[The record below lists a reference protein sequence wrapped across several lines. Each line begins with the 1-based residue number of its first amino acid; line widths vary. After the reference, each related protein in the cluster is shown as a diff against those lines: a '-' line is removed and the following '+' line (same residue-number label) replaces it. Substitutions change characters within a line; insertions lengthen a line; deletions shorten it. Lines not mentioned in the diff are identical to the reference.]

1 MDKREETT
9 RIVKSLNDFDK
20 GIIHDSEFIKRVCN
34 YYDLVKDD
42 LLSES
47 DIKFLRFLANRAGI
61 PQYFELLTHFNKL
74 IEENNCID
82 INTLSSIIYE
92 STLHTTQ
99 NIILHRYQKQ
109 ILDFF
114 KKGYRN
120 RYFLSATTS
129 FGKTFLVYEIIRKLQ
144 YNNIM
149 LIFPSVALLS
159 ENLDKVFH
167 LNQDDSFAP
176 LEKSFAIHTLS
187 DINQDDLGERNIFIY
202 TPERYLSFI
211 ENKQT
216 DVSFDFVFID
226 EIYKIDND
234 FIIDEESQ
242 ENERDVAYRMATY
255 YCTLNNHSDL
265 LLAGPYIEIGNRPQ
279 SSFFRFLESNQII
292 ALQYNNFEIVS
303 KDVEEVQ
310 KKSNFAIDDDIVN
323 FHATGKTGRLVEISN
338 TLVNTKNENLII
350 YCASPSW
357 TEFYAN
363 KLIASGLFESHDYSI
378 YNNFINHLKNK
389 INPNWVLVKALCN
402 GIGIHHGSVPKYI
415 QKYIIQLFNSGYLKI
430 LVCTTTITEGV
441 NTNAKNIV
449 VLHAKK
455 GDKALKPFDAKNIK
469 GRAGRFQHH
478 FKGRLISLERD
489 FNIILEAEDSN
500 IQHKNYDAETKK
512 DEIDFFMTEDQFLNN
527 RDKVK
532 KQEVIDLSTEFPQ
545 EIFESYKMVKR
556 TDKIKLYNIIHKLV
570 YNGSISISEL
580 NRNVYARTG
589 IGWSEL
595 QSIINV
601 CNNII
606 PDESVLKHLIERKRI
621 SQYDN
626 NEYSNLVFLLYAYVK
641 HGVSGMI
648 KYYAN
653 KADVSKL
660 DAEIRNTT
668 KLIFNT
674 FKYQL
679 VKYLGT
685 FNLIYK
691 TILAKKNQTS
701 IDDEQGIENFLSL
714 LEYNAFSKN
723 GKIAS
728 DYGVPHEVVKIIDSN
743 SINIKTLDSFEISVY
758 QDIIARFNF

>member
-129 FGKTFLVYEIIRKLQ
+129 FGKTFLVYEIIRKMQ

-545 EIFESYKMVKR
+545 EIFESYKMIKR

-626 NEYSNLVFLLYAYVK
+626 NEYSNLVFLRIVF
-641 HGVSGMI
+641 I
-648 KYYAN
+648 TIEQP
-653 KADVSKL
+653 KL
-660 DAEIRNTT
+660 IRN
-668 KLIFNT
+668 IR
-674 FKYQL
+674 
-679 VKYLGT
+679 V
-685 FNLIYK
+685 
-691 TILAKKNQTS
+691 
-701 IDDEQGIENFLSL
+701 
-714 LEYNAFSKN
+714 
-723 GKIAS
+723 
-728 DYGVPHEVVKIIDSN
+728 
-743 SINIKTLDSFEISVY
+743 
-758 QDIIARFNF
+758 

>member
-129 FGKTFLVYEIIRKLQ
+129 FGKTFLVYEIIRKMQ

-532 KQEVIDLSTEFPQ
+532 KQEVIDLS
-545 EIFESYKMVKR
+545 
-556 TDKIKLYNIIHKLV
+556 D
-570 YNGSISISEL
+570 L
-580 NRNVYARTG
+580 N
-589 IGWSEL
+589 
-595 QSIINV
+595 
-601 CNNII
+601 
-606 PDESVLKHLIERKRI
+606 
-621 SQYDN
+621 
-626 NEYSNLVFLLYAYVK
+626 
-641 HGVSGMI
+641 
-648 KYYAN
+648 
-653 KADVSKL
+653 
-660 DAEIRNTT
+660 
-668 KLIFNT
+668 
-674 FKYQL
+674 
-679 VKYLGT
+679 
-685 FNLIYK
+685 
-691 TILAKKNQTS
+691 
-701 IDDEQGIENFLSL
+701 
-714 LEYNAFSKN
+714 
-723 GKIAS
+723 
-728 DYGVPHEVVKIIDSN
+728 
-743 SINIKTLDSFEISVY
+743 
-758 QDIIARFNF
+758 

>member
-129 FGKTFLVYEIIRKLQ
+129 FGKTFLVYEIIRKMQ

-527 RDKVK
+527 RDK
-532 KQEVIDLSTEFPQ
+532 
-545 EIFESYKMVKR
+545 
-556 TDKIKLYNIIHKLV
+556 
-570 YNGSISISEL
+570 
-580 NRNVYARTG
+580 
-589 IGWSEL
+589 
-595 QSIINV
+595 
-601 CNNII
+601 
-606 PDESVLKHLIERKRI
+606 
-621 SQYDN
+621 
-626 NEYSNLVFLLYAYVK
+626 
-641 HGVSGMI
+641 
-648 KYYAN
+648 
-653 KADVSKL
+653 
-660 DAEIRNTT
+660 
-668 KLIFNT
+668 
-674 FKYQL
+674 
-679 VKYLGT
+679 
-685 FNLIYK
+685 
-691 TILAKKNQTS
+691 AKKTRGN
-701 IDDEQGIENFLSL
+701 
-714 LEYNAFSKN
+714 
-723 GKIAS
+723 
-728 DYGVPHEVVKIIDSN
+728 
-743 SINIKTLDSFEISVY
+743 
-758 QDIIARFNF
+758 

>member
-129 FGKTFLVYEIIRKLQ
+129 FGKTFLVYEIIRKMQ

-255 YCTLNNHSDL
+255 YCTLPV
-265 LLAGPYIEIGNRPQ
+265 G
-279 SSFFRFLESNQII
+279 
-292 ALQYNNFEIVS
+292 
-303 KDVEEVQ
+303 
-310 KKSNFAIDDDIVN
+310 
-323 FHATGKTGRLVEISN
+323 
-338 TLVNTKNENLII
+338 
-350 YCASPSW
+350 
-357 TEFYAN
+357 
-363 KLIASGLFESHDYSI
+363 
-378 YNNFINHLKNK
+378 
-389 INPNWVLVKALCN
+389 
-402 GIGIHHGSVPKYI
+402 
-415 QKYIIQLFNSGYLKI
+415 
-430 LVCTTTITEGV
+430 
-441 NTNAKNIV
+441 
-449 VLHAKK
+449 
-455 GDKALKPFDAKNIK
+455 
-469 GRAGRFQHH
+469 
-478 FKGRLISLERD
+478 
-489 FNIILEAEDSN
+489 
-500 IQHKNYDAETKK
+500 
-512 DEIDFFMTEDQFLNN
+512 
-527 RDKVK
+527 
-532 KQEVIDLSTEFPQ
+532 
-545 EIFESYKMVKR
+545 
-556 TDKIKLYNIIHKLV
+556 
-570 YNGSISISEL
+570 
-580 NRNVYARTG
+580 
-589 IGWSEL
+589 
-595 QSIINV
+595 
-601 CNNII
+601 
-606 PDESVLKHLIERKRI
+606 
-621 SQYDN
+621 
-626 NEYSNLVFLLYAYVK
+626 
-641 HGVSGMI
+641 
-648 KYYAN
+648 
-653 KADVSKL
+653 
-660 DAEIRNTT
+660 
-668 KLIFNT
+668 
-674 FKYQL
+674 
-679 VKYLGT
+679 
-685 FNLIYK
+685 
-691 TILAKKNQTS
+691 
-701 IDDEQGIENFLSL
+701 
-714 LEYNAFSKN
+714 
-723 GKIAS
+723 
-728 DYGVPHEVVKIIDSN
+728 
-743 SINIKTLDSFEISVY
+743 
-758 QDIIARFNF
+758 

>member
-129 FGKTFLVYEIIRKLQ
+129 FGKTFLVYEIIRKMQ

-455 GDKALKPFDAKNIK
+455 GAKALKPFDAKNIK

-545 EIFESYKMVKR
+545 EIFESYKMIKR
-556 TDKIKLYNIIHKLV
+556 TD
-570 YNGSISISEL
+570 
-580 NRNVYARTG
+580 
-589 IGWSEL
+589 
-595 QSIINV
+595 
-601 CNNII
+601 
-606 PDESVLKHLIERKRI
+606 
-621 SQYDN
+621 
-626 NEYSNLVFLLYAYVK
+626 
-641 HGVSGMI
+641 
-648 KYYAN
+648 
-653 KADVSKL
+653 
-660 DAEIRNTT
+660 
-668 KLIFNT
+668 
-674 FKYQL
+674 
-679 VKYLGT
+679 
-685 FNLIYK
+685 
-691 TILAKKNQTS
+691 
-701 IDDEQGIENFLSL
+701 LS
-714 LEYNAFSKN
+714 
-723 GKIAS
+723 
-728 DYGVPHEVVKIIDSN
+728 
-743 SINIKTLDSFEISVY
+743 T
-758 QDIIARFNF
+758 

>member
-129 FGKTFLVYEIIRKLQ
+129 FGKTFLVYEIIRKMQ

-532 KQEVIDLSTEFPQ
+532 KQEVIDLSTEFQ
-545 EIFESYKMVKR
+545 
-556 TDKIKLYNIIHKLV
+556 KL
-570 YNGSISISEL
+570 
-580 NRNVYARTG
+580 NV
-589 IGWSEL
+589 
-595 QSIINV
+595 
-601 CNNII
+601 
-606 PDESVLKHLIERKRI
+606 
-621 SQYDN
+621 
-626 NEYSNLVFLLYAYVK
+626 
-641 HGVSGMI
+641 MM
-648 KYYAN
+648 
-653 KADVSKL
+653 L
-660 DAEIRNTT
+660 D
-668 KLIFNT
+668 F
-674 FKYQL
+674 Q
-679 VKYLGT
+679 
-685 FNLIYK
+685 
-691 TILAKKNQTS
+691 
-701 IDDEQGIENFLSL
+701 
-714 LEYNAFSKN
+714 
-723 GKIAS
+723 
-728 DYGVPHEVVKIIDSN
+728 
-743 SINIKTLDSFEISVY
+743 
-758 QDIIARFNF
+758 

>member
-129 FGKTFLVYEIIRKLQ
+129 FGKTFLVYEIIRKMQ

-545 EIFESYKMVKR
+545 EIFESYKMIKR

-674 FKYQL
+674 L
-679 VKYLGT
+679 
-685 FNLIYK
+685 N
-691 TILAKKNQTS
+691 
-701 IDDEQGIENFLSL
+701 
-714 LEYNAFSKN
+714 
-723 GKIAS
+723 
-728 DYGVPHEVVKIIDSN
+728 
-743 SINIKTLDSFEISVY
+743 IN
-758 QDIIARFNF
+758 

>member
-129 FGKTFLVYEIIRKLQ
+129 FGKTFLVYEIIRKMQ

-402 GIGIHHGSVPKYI
+402 GIGIHHGSVLKYI

-545 EIFESYKMVKR
+545 EIFESYKMIKR

-674 FKYQL
+674 L
-679 VKYLGT
+679 
-685 FNLIYK
+685 N
-691 TILAKKNQTS
+691 
-701 IDDEQGIENFLSL
+701 
-714 LEYNAFSKN
+714 
-723 GKIAS
+723 
-728 DYGVPHEVVKIIDSN
+728 
-743 SINIKTLDSFEISVY
+743 IN
-758 QDIIARFNF
+758 

>member
-129 FGKTFLVYEIIRKLQ
+129 FGKTFLVYEIIRKMQ

-545 EIFESYKMVKR
+545 EIFESYKMIKR
-556 TDKIKLYNIIHKLV
+556 TDKIKLYNI
-570 YNGSISISEL
+570 
-580 NRNVYARTG
+580 
-589 IGWSEL
+589 
-595 QSIINV
+595 
-601 CNNII
+601 
-606 PDESVLKHLIERKRI
+606 
-621 SQYDN
+621 
-626 NEYSNLVFLLYAYVK
+626 
-641 HGVSGMI
+641 
-648 KYYAN
+648 
-653 KADVSKL
+653 
-660 DAEIRNTT
+660 
-668 KLIFNT
+668 
-674 FKYQL
+674 
-679 VKYLGT
+679 
-685 FNLIYK
+685 
-691 TILAKKNQTS
+691 
-701 IDDEQGIENFLSL
+701 
-714 LEYNAFSKN
+714 
-723 GKIAS
+723 
-728 DYGVPHEVVKIIDSN
+728 
-743 SINIKTLDSFEISVY
+743 
-758 QDIIARFNF
+758 

>member
-129 FGKTFLVYEIIRKLQ
+129 FGKTFLVYEIIRKMQ

-378 YNNFINHLKNK
+378 YNNFINHLKT
-389 INPNWVLVKALCN
+389 L
-402 GIGIHHGSVPKYI
+402 
-415 QKYIIQLFNSGYLKI
+415 
-430 LVCTTTITEGV
+430 
-441 NTNAKNIV
+441 
-449 VLHAKK
+449 
-455 GDKALKPFDAKNIK
+455 
-469 GRAGRFQHH
+469 
-478 FKGRLISLERD
+478 
-489 FNIILEAEDSN
+489 
-500 IQHKNYDAETKK
+500 
-512 DEIDFFMTEDQFLNN
+512 
-527 RDKVK
+527 
-532 KQEVIDLSTEFPQ
+532 LS
-545 EIFESYKMVKR
+545 
-556 TDKIKLYNIIHKLV
+556 H
-570 YNGSISISEL
+570 
-580 NRNVYARTG
+580 
-589 IGWSEL
+589 
-595 QSIINV
+595 
-601 CNNII
+601 
-606 PDESVLKHLIERKRI
+606 
-621 SQYDN
+621 
-626 NEYSNLVFLLYAYVK
+626 
-641 HGVSGMI
+641 
-648 KYYAN
+648 
-653 KADVSKL
+653 
-660 DAEIRNTT
+660 
-668 KLIFNT
+668 
-674 FKYQL
+674 
-679 VKYLGT
+679 
-685 FNLIYK
+685 
-691 TILAKKNQTS
+691 
-701 IDDEQGIENFLSL
+701 
-714 LEYNAFSKN
+714 
-723 GKIAS
+723 
-728 DYGVPHEVVKIIDSN
+728 
-743 SINIKTLDSFEISVY
+743 
-758 QDIIARFNF
+758 

>member
-1 MDKREETT
+1 MFQLFQRPTCPLL
-9 RIVKSLNDFDK
+9 R
-20 GIIHDSEFIKRVCN
+20 DS
-34 YYDLVKDD
+34 
-42 LLSES
+42 S
-47 DIKFLRFLANRAGI
+47 D
-61 PQYFELLTHFNKL
+61 
-74 IEENNCID
+74 
-82 INTLSSIIYE
+82 
-92 STLHTTQ
+92 
-99 NIILHRYQKQ
+99 
-109 ILDFF
+109 
-114 KKGYRN
+114 
-120 RYFLSATTS
+120 
-129 FGKTFLVYEIIRKLQ
+129 
-144 YNNIM
+144 
-149 LIFPSVALLS
+149 
-159 ENLDKVFH
+159 
-167 LNQDDSFAP
+167 
-176 LEKSFAIHTLS
+176 
-187 DINQDDLGERNIFIY
+187 
-202 TPERYLSFI
+202 
-211 ENKQT
+211 
-216 DVSFDFVFID
+216 
-226 EIYKIDND
+226 
-234 FIIDEESQ
+234 
-242 ENERDVAYRMATY
+242 
-255 YCTLNNHSDL
+255 
-265 LLAGPYIEIGNRPQ
+265 
-279 SSFFRFLESNQII
+279 
-292 ALQYNNFEIVS
+292 
-303 KDVEEVQ
+303 
-310 KKSNFAIDDDIVN
+310 
-323 FHATGKTGRLVEISN
+323 
-338 TLVNTKNENLII
+338 
-350 YCASPSW
+350 
-357 TEFYAN
+357 
-363 KLIASGLFESHDYSI
+363 
-378 YNNFINHLKNK
+378 
-389 INPNWVLVKALCN
+389 
-402 GIGIHHGSVPKYI
+402 
-415 QKYIIQLFNSGYLKI
+415 IIQLFNSGYLKI

-545 EIFESYKMVKR
+545 EIFESYKMIKR

>member
-129 FGKTFLVYEIIRKLQ
+129 FGKTFLVYEIIRKMQ

-545 EIFESYKMVKR
+545 EIFESYKMIKR

-595 QSIINV
+595 QSII
-601 CNNII
+601 
-606 PDESVLKHLIERKRI
+606 S
-621 SQYDN
+621 
-626 NEYSNLVFLLYAYVK
+626 
-641 HGVSGMI
+641 
-648 KYYAN
+648 
-653 KADVSKL
+653 
-660 DAEIRNTT
+660 
-668 KLIFNT
+668 
-674 FKYQL
+674 
-679 VKYLGT
+679 
-685 FNLIYK
+685 
-691 TILAKKNQTS
+691 
-701 IDDEQGIENFLSL
+701 
-714 LEYNAFSKN
+714 
-723 GKIAS
+723 
-728 DYGVPHEVVKIIDSN
+728 
-743 SINIKTLDSFEISVY
+743 
-758 QDIIARFNF
+758 

>member
-129 FGKTFLVYEIIRKLQ
+129 FGKTFLVYEIIRKMQ

-545 EIFESYKMVKR
+545 EIFESYKMIKR
-556 TDKIKLYNIIHKLV
+556 TDKIKLYPLV
-570 YNGSISISEL
+570 EL
-580 NRNVYARTG
+580 
-589 IGWSEL
+589 
-595 QSIINV
+595 
-601 CNNII
+601 
-606 PDESVLKHLIERKRI
+606 K
-621 SQYDN
+621 
-626 NEYSNLVFLLYAYVK
+626 
-641 HGVSGMI
+641 
-648 KYYAN
+648 
-653 KADVSKL
+653 
-660 DAEIRNTT
+660 
-668 KLIFNT
+668 
-674 FKYQL
+674 
-679 VKYLGT
+679 
-685 FNLIYK
+685 
-691 TILAKKNQTS
+691 
-701 IDDEQGIENFLSL
+701 
-714 LEYNAFSKN
+714 
-723 GKIAS
+723 
-728 DYGVPHEVVKIIDSN
+728 
-743 SINIKTLDSFEISVY
+743 
-758 QDIIARFNF
+758 